1 MAAST
6 LKPAPARVLAG
17 RERGLLA
24 MLVGLGL
31 LLRLPTLDVQSFWVD
46 EAFTVDLLR
55 GGLAELGNTES
66 TPPLYYALAWVW
78 SQVAGDGEF
87 GLRVLSALL
96 GAATVPAV
104 FAAGAALGSRRVGLA
119 AAALATVNPLLVWYS
134 QEARAYALL
143 LVLGTLSFAFFAR
156 ALHEPRTRVLAGW
169 AAASALALLTHYFA
183 VFLVFPEAFWLL
195 ARHRRKGV
203 VGAIAVPA
211 LAGVAVLPLALHQR
225 SQGLTPWTEV
235 GSVAGR
241 LVEVARNFVVGW
253 EWTPFT
259 GRVAAPVLAALAVAA
274 TTLLVARGTG
284 EERRRLVPAAAIAGA
299 AAIGPLLLALVGTNY
314 LNSRNL
320 LCAWT
325 PVALVVA
332 GGLCVRA
339 APRAGA
345 ALGALLCLGS
355 LAVVVAVPL
364 HPGLQRDA
372 WREVAEAIGPAPA
385 ARVVAVRPD
394 SELRAGRLYVPRST
408 ALPGAGVLTDELV
421 VIGRASVR
429 PEPPPSLPGGLRLV
443 ERRDVRNL
451 EVASYRAP
459 APVRLTPAWVPGPS
473 RALLQLPR

>member
-1 MAAST
+1 
-6 LKPAPARVLAG
+6 
-17 RERGLLA
+17 

-31 LLRLPTLDVQSFWVD
+31 LLRVPTLDAQSFWID

-87 GLRVLSALL
+87 GLRMLSALL

-183 VFLVFPEAFWLL
+183 VFLVFPEAVWLL
-195 ARHRRKGV
+195 ARHRRMGV
-203 VGAIAVPA
+203 VGAIAVP
-211 LAGVAVLPLALHQR
+211 R
-225 SQGLTPWTEV
+225 S
-235 GSVAGR
+235 SV
-241 LVEVARNFVVGW
+241 
-253 EWTPFT
+253 
-259 GRVAAPVLAALAVAA
+259 
-274 TTLLVARGTG
+274 
-284 EERRRLVPAAAIAGA
+284 
-299 AAIGPLLLALVGTNY
+299 
-314 LNSRNL
+314 
-320 LCAWT
+320 
-325 PVALVVA
+325 
-332 GGLCVRA
+332 
-339 APRAGA
+339 
-345 ALGALLCLGS
+345 
-355 LAVVVAVPL
+355 
-364 HPGLQRDA
+364 
-372 WREVAEAIGPAPA
+372 
-385 ARVVAVRPD
+385 
-394 SELRAGRLYVPRST
+394 
-408 ALPGAGVLTDELV
+408 LPGAGVLTDELV